1 MTKSERLC
9 TMWGTAVTSRVYP
22 WELGSEVSGLCFT
35 LRFRSSSDASKAE
48 ESSAWGCCCSLHHC
62 RAGAGCAAGC
72 EIWLIPSHGQN
83 SPKSALSDS

>member
-35 LRFRSSSDASKAE
+35 LRFRSSSDASKAAGE
-48 ESSAWGCCCSLHHC
+48 QCVGLLLLPASLPGRRWVCC
-62 RAGAGCAAGC
+62 
-72 EIWLIPSHGQN
+72 WL
-83 SPKSALSDS
+83 